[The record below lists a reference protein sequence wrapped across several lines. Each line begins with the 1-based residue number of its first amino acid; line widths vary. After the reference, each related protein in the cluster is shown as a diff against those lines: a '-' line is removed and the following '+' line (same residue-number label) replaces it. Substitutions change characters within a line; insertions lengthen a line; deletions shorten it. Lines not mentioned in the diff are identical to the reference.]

1 MRLKN
6 FLIVVEDV
14 ERSKKFYHDLFGLD
28 VVTDFGGNVILNGGL
43 VLQDKKIWK
52 ALIGKESSCG
62 GCNAEL
68 YFEEN
73 NLDTFLD
80 KLETYPESIHYLNRL
95 TEHDWGKRVVRIYDP
110 DGHVIEVGEAMDYME
125 KRFCGADD

>member
-28 VVTDFGGNVILNGGL
+28 VVTDFGENVILNGGL
-43 VLQDKKIWK
+43 VLQDKKIWEE
-52 ALIGKESSCG
+52 LIGKESVCG
-62 GCNAEL
+62 DGNAEL

-73 NLDTFLD
+73 NLDTFLNR
-80 KLETYPESIHYLNRL
+80 LEAYPEPIRYLNRL
-95 TEHDWGKRVVRIYDP
+95 TEHDWGQRVLRIYDP
-110 DGHVIEVGEAMDYME
+110 DGHVIEVGEAMDFMV
-125 KRFCGADD
+125 KRNYENE